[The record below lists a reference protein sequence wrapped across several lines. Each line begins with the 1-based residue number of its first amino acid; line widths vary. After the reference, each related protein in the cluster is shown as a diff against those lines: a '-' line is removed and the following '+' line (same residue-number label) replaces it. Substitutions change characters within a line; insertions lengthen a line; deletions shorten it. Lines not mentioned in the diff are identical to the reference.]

1 MKTLRKILGIA
12 PLGDQEKKVLQ
23 QLRDE
28 AVQEKAN
35 DELTETD
42 KTAISDTLN
51 ALREKGVEKY
61 PSMPSWYLPPTW
73 AIGLTC
79 LACSF
84 LIYFTSRQNPP
95 PSTPNQVTAVIAPA
109 SLNQIGQDLIWT
121 GDFFGFEVP
130 PFEGSFA
137 LPPVQEWI
145 EKPKLENL
153 HTIFPVAPS
162 IAIYDELSQ
171 PSLPSFEIPN
181 VSEQAFELYLQ
192 EGRLFKKNLQND
204 FDVMVESIGSIDLG
218 IEG

>member
-1 MKTLRKILGIA
+1 MKNLRKILGIA
-12 PLGDQEKKVLQ
+12 PLSDQEKKVLQ

-42 KTAISDTLN
+42 KTGISDTLN

-61 PSMPSWYLPPTW
+61 PSIPSWHLPPTW

-79 LACSF
+79 LACGF
-84 LIYFTSRQNPP
+84 LIYFPSRQNPP
-95 PSTPNQVTAVIAPA
+95 SSPKNQETAVLASA
-109 SLNQIGQDLIWT
+109 SLNQRVQDLTWT
-121 GDFFGFEVP
+121 EDVLGFEVP
-130 PFEGSFA
+130 SIEGSLA
-137 LPPVQEWI
+137 LPPLQEWI

-153 HTIFPVAPS
+153 HTILPIGSS
-162 IAIYDELSQ
+162 IAFYEELSQ
-171 PSLPSFEIPN
+171 PSLPSFEIPK

-192 EGRLFKKNLQND
+192 EGRLFKNNLQND
-204 FDVMVESIGSIDLG
+204 FDEMVESIGSIDLG

>member
-1 MKTLRKILGIA
+1 MKNLRKILGID
-12 PLGDQEKKVLQ
+12 PLSDQEKKVLQ

-42 KTAISDTLN
+42 KTGISDTLN

-61 PSMPSWYLPPTW
+61 PSIPSWHLPPTW

-79 LACSF
+79 LACGF
-84 LIYFTSRQNPP
+84 LIYFPSRQNPP
-95 PSTPNQVTAVIAPA
+95 SSPKNQETAVLASA
-109 SLNQIGQDLIWT
+109 SLNQRVQDLTWT
-121 GDFFGFEVP
+121 EDVLGFEVP
-130 PFEGSFA
+130 SIEGSLA
-137 LPPVQEWI
+137 LPPLQEWI

-153 HTIFPVAPS
+153 HTILPIGSS
-162 IAIYDELSQ
+162 IAFYEELSQ
-171 PSLPSFEIPN
+171 PSLPSFEIPK

-192 EGRLFKKNLQND
+192 EGRLFKNNLQND
-204 FDVMVESIGSIDLG
+204 FDEMVESIGSIDLG